1 MLQNRFYTVR
11 EVAEITGI
19 SEFTIRKFIRDGK
32 LRTACKRGISYM
44 ISLDNLMD
52 FSKSRP
58 NYSYI
63 ENIISN
69 DNISIVY
76 ESRNDFS
83 LKSKKIKR
91 ESNDIIDLK
100 IRIKELELQ
109 LLKYES
115 KFGPLE

>member
-1 MLQNRFYTVR
+1 MLQDRFYTVK

-32 LRTACKRGISYM
+32 LRAACKRGISYM
-44 ISLDNLMD
+44 LSLDNLRD

-63 ENIISN
+63 ENILSN
-69 DNISIVY
+69 DSISLEY
-76 ESRNDFS
+76 EGRNEFKV
-83 LKSKKIKR
+83 KSKDITIKD
-91 ESNDIIDLK
+91 SIIDLK

-115 KFGPLE
+115 KFGPLD

>member
-1 MLQNRFYTVR
+1 MLQDRFYTVK

-32 LRTACKRGISYM
+32 LRVACKRGISYM
-44 ISLDNLMD
+44 LSLDNLRD

-63 ENIISN
+63 ENILSN
-69 DNISIVY
+69 DSISLEY
-76 ESRNDFS
+76 ENKNEFS
-83 LKSKKIKR
+83 LRSKKNTKV
-91 ESNDIIDLK
+91 ESNIDLK

>member
-1 MLQNRFYTVR
+1 MLKDRFYTVK

-32 LRTACKRGISYM
+32 LRAACKRGISYM
-44 ISLDNLMD
+44 LSLENLRD

-63 ENIISN
+63 ENILSN
-69 DNISIVY
+69 DSISLEY
-76 ESRNDFS
+76 ENKNEFS
-83 LKSKKIKR
+83 LRSKKNTKV
-91 ESNDIIDLK
+91 ESNIDLK

>member
-1 MLQNRFYTVR
+1 MLQDRFYTVK

-32 LRTACKRGISYM
+32 LRAACKRGISYM
-44 ISLDNLMD
+44 LSLDNLRD

-63 ENIISN
+63 ENILSN
-69 DNISIVY
+69 DSISLEY
-76 ESRNDFS
+76 EGRNEFKV
-83 LKSKKIKR
+83 KSNRIKKD
-91 ESNDIIDLK
+91 NVIDLK

>member
-1 MLQNRFYTVR
+1 MLQDRFYTVK

-32 LRTACKRGISYM
+32 LRAACKRGISYM
-44 ISLDNLMD
+44 LSLDNLRD

-63 ENIISN
+63 ENILSN
-69 DNISIVY
+69 DSISLEY
-76 ESRNDFS
+76 EGRNEFKV
-83 LKSKKIKR
+83 KSNRIKKD
-91 ESNDIIDLK
+91 NVIDLK

-115 KFGPLE
+115 KFGPLD

>member
-1 MLQNRFYTVR
+1 MLQDRFYTVK

-32 LRTACKRGISYM
+32 LRAACKRGISYM
-44 ISLDNLMD
+44 LSLDNLRD

-63 ENIISN
+63 ENILSN
-69 DNISIVY
+69 DSISLEY
-76 ESRNDFS
+76 ENKNEFS
-83 LKSKKIKR
+83 LRSKKNTKV
-91 ESNDIIDLK
+91 ESNIDLK

>member
-1 MLQNRFYTVR
+1 MLQDRFYTVK

-32 LRTACKRGISYM
+32 LRAACKRGISYM
-44 ISLDNLMD
+44 LSLDNLRD

-63 ENIISN
+63 ENILSN
-69 DNISIVY
+69 DSISLEY
-76 ESRNDFS
+76 ENKNEFS
-83 LKSKKIKR
+83 LRSKKNTKV
-91 ESNDIIDLK
+91 ESNIDLK

-115 KFGPLE
+115 KFGPLD

>member
-1 MLQNRFYTVR
+1 MLKNRFYNVK
-11 EVAEITGI
+11 EVSEITGI
-19 SEFTIRKFIRDGK
+19 SEFTIRKFIREGK
-32 LRTACKRGISYM
+32 LRTACKRGLSYM
-44 ISLDNLMD
+44 ISLDNLRD
-52 FSKSRP
+52 LSKTHP

-63 ENIISN
+63 ENILSN
-69 DNISIVY
+69 DSISLEY
-76 ESRNDFS
+76 ENRNEFS
-83 LKSKKIKR
+83 LRSKKIKR